1 MAARAAGS
9 EMLAVLLDAMP
20 EQERTDLIN
29 QADRSGITAVFLA
42 FQRCGAC
49 PSLRQKSQL
58 LFDLLWCVIDM
69 LLAGATG
76 AGIEHLAALLD
87 VRRSAS
93 TADAYVPDAQQDHAS
108 S

>member
-42 FQRCGAC
+42 FQRWVSDSPELGAAVVVWHNFV
-49 PSLRQKSQL
+49 S
-58 LFDLLWCVIDM
+58 M
-69 LLAGATG
+69 
-76 AGIEHLAALLD
+76 
-87 VRRSAS
+87 
-93 TADAYVPDAQQDHAS
+93 PDRCAVGEV
-108 S
+108 